1 MCVLLVEDDVAI
13 RLTLVDFLEDVG
25 LRVIDAWDASTALCI
40 VNKPPE
46 IITVLI
52 TDLSRGSGDNG
63 LMLAAKARL
72 KIPNLRVVYETGS
85 PEMLRNRLMRPWER
99 VFIKPFDASR
109 LASEVLALDQA
120 LQSSSGA
127 MTSNAGL
134 L

>member
-13 RLTLVDFLEDVG
+13 RLTLVEFLEDVG
-25 LRVIDAWDASTALCI
+25 LRVLDAGDASTALCI

-46 IITVLI
+46 VITILV
-52 TDLSRGSGDNG
+52 TDLKLGPGDNG

-72 KIPNLRVVYETGS
+72 QIPHLRVVYETGS
-85 PEMLRNRLMRPWER
+85 PEMLRNRFMRPWER

-120 LQSSSGA
+120 LQSSSRA

>member
-52 TDLSRGSGDNG
+52 TDLNLGSGDNG

-85 PEMLRNRLMRPWER
+85 PEMLRNVIAHLR
-99 VFIKPFDASR
+99 
-109 LASEVLALDQA
+109 
-120 LQSSSGA
+120 
-127 MTSNAGL
+127 
-134 L
+134 